1 MNLEANATTEVASE
15 TPAPESPPV
24 SDKITSIREAARQL
38 SNWRKEKQATSADE
52 APAAVEDESPPEPT
66 SGEGEGDAAEEPPIE
81 TQETDAAEDLPPVE
95 PPRSW
100 SKEDKETFK
109 GLPRET
115 QERLAE
121 RERSREVDFNR
132 RQQDA
137 AEKQKALEAQLSA
150 AEQTRQQY
158 EAALPILL
166 QNLQQAQAGEF
177 SDIQTM
183 ADVEKMAREDWP
195 RYVLWDAQQKKIAAV
210 HQEMITSQQRQEAEH
225 TQQWR
230 DFATKEDSLFAEK
243 VPEIADPEK
252 GPKLRD
258 AAVSVLRD
266 LGFSNDELTKAWN
279 GQEKLS
285 LRDHRFQQIL
295 VDAVKYREAKT
306 KAKTQPKP
314 VPPVAQRPGVSRGPN
329 VAAEEAVKA
338 LEQKL
343 DKTGSAKDAARLLIA
358 RRKMAAR

>member
-1 MNLEANATTEVASE
+1 MNLEANVASPEVASE
-15 TPAPESPPV
+15 APVPMPQGD
-24 SDKITSIREAARQL
+24 DKITSIREAARQL
-38 SNWRKEKQATSADE
+38 SNWRKEKNSQASAE
-52 APAAVEDESPPEPT
+52 PEEVPAAVEEESPPE
-66 SGEGEGDAAEEPPIE
+66 GEDAAAEEPPSE
-81 TQETDAAEDLPPVE
+81 TQETDAATEELPPVE

-115 QERLAE
+115 QERIAE

-158 EAALPILL
+158 ESALPILL

-177 SDIQTM
+177 ADIQTM

-210 HQEMITSQQRQEAEH
+210 HQELISSQQRQEAESKQKWH
-225 TQQWR
+225 
-230 DFATKEDSLFAEK
+230 DFAAKEDSLFAEK

-258 AAVSVLRD
+258 AAIGVLRD
-266 LGFSNDELTKAWN
+266 LGFSTDELTKAWN

-285 LRDHRFQQIL
+285 LRDHRFQQLL
-295 VDAVKYREAKT
+295 VDAVKYRDAKA
-306 KAKTQPKP
+306 KAKTPPKP
-314 VPPVAQRPGVSRGPN
+314 VPPVQQRPGVSRGPN
-329 VAAEEAVKA
+329 LEAEAQIKA

-343 DKTGSAKDAARLLIA
+343 DKTGSAKDAARLLMA
-358 RRKMAAR
+358 KRKMAAR